1 MILRAKPTSLGD
13 QTVFLSSNFLLEKM
27 EAFHLMETFNSK
39 FPMEAFN
46 STFQHS
52 FYGKS
57 FIVY

>member
-1 MILRAKPTSLGD
+1 
-13 QTVFLSSNFLLEKM
+13 M

-57 FIVY
+57 FIVYWKHMVGY